1 MMKKLLTLALGLVT
15 TISFAQTFVSTTPE
29 NRNVVLE
36 EFTGIYCGYCPDGHV
51 IGQGLHD
58 ANPNDV
64 FLINVHSGGY
74 ATPNGPSDPDFRCP
88 YGDALDAASGLAG
101 YPAGTVNRATF
112 TGIAPQGSPGT
123 TALSRGDWGAASNI
137 IMADPAYVN
146 VAAQASYD
154 MSTGILTVNTEAYYT
169 ATASGVA
176 NMLHVAI
183 VENNV
188 PGPQS
193 GAQNYNPGAIISG
206 PWTPTYNHQH
216 MFRHLMDGAN
226 GLEFNVTTAGTFVPN
241 THTWTMP
248 ANLSGS
254 GISTNGYWP
263 DLDPTNMDVV
273 VYIAEGLG
281 EIVTGSQTSVNC
293 IFPNA
298 YDANV
303 TSSSAMDVVCTNETD
318 IDITFR
324 NYGNQPLTSL
334 DLTYD
339 INGGTPATYN
349 WTGNMASGATE
360 TVTITNVTFSPQPDV
375 GGLPGNAVTWTATN
389 PNGQVDQN
397 TTNNSSM
404 SKFSHFDASGLVIQ
418 GIDAGTIDVSIT
430 TDNYGSETTWEIVDE
445 AGNVLASGGPY
456 GNQQTYNVQAIVPAN
471 QCFSFLLYDSFGDGM
486 CCANGVGAV
495 LVTDASGNLIFEGGP
510 VNLQNFTELGEYF
523 STGAATGDAWS
534 CSPFGCIEVT
544 PGTGNYVS
552 QSVCESDPTTG
563 CYVGPSW
570 DCDPAQGCIDV
581 GTAGLGTYN
590 TEQECIDDA
599 SNPCGSVSINENATD
614 AFNLYP
620 NPAQDVLSID
630 GVFKSIEIYD
640 VFGKL
645 VLASDNKSEIN
656 ISSLANGSYYINIL
670 TQDAVI
676 KRKVTIAK

>member
-1 MMKKLLTLALGLVT
+1 MKKLLTLALGLVT

-544 PGTGNYVS
+544 PGTGDYVS
-552 QSVCESDPTTG
+552 ESVCESDPTTG